1 MFLPNN
7 PPFDPGFA
15 ARVRRE
21 TPKPSWHLGLD
32 LGQRLD
38 FSALATTH
46 LTWTENGRCP
56 VSWEIR
62 RVPSLSLL
70 ALDRFPLGID
80 YEEIPAM
87 VAARADMIDAAPR
100 AFSVTDPPK
109 KLIVD
114 AGGPGAPVVD
124 RLRRCLRSRVDL
136 KPVIITGGK
145 LDSDLGKGYDGVP
158 RRMLISTTLLML
170 ANGSLKVPA
179 SLDLREELEK
189 EFAAL
194 SAGGSHQP
202 RGTAHDDLVMAVS
215 LAAWGALKS
224 APELLPDR
232 QLSRFEIWDAANERN
247 VPPPPESPKKKSA
260 PLKRKVRRQAK

>member
-1 MFLPNN
+1 MFLPSN

-21 TPKPSWHLGLD
+21 TPKPSWQLGLD

-46 LTWTENGRCP
+46 LTWTEQGRCP

-62 RVPSLSLL
+62 RVPTLSLL
-70 ALDRFPLGID
+70 ALDRFPLGTD
-80 YEEIPAM
+80 YEEIPEI
-87 VAARADMIDAAPR
+87 VAARAGMIDSAPR
-100 AFSVTDPPK
+100 AYSVTDPPK

-124 RLRRCLRSRVDL
+124 RLRHCLRSRVDL

-145 LDSDLGKGYDGVP
+145 LDSPLGKGYEGVP
-158 RRMLISTTLLML
+158 RRMLISTALLML
-170 ANGSLKVPA
+170 SNGSLKVPA

-202 RGTAHDDLVMAVS
+202 RGRTHDDLVMAVS

-224 APELLPDR
+224 APELIPDR
-232 QLSRFEIWDAANERN
+232 KLSRFEVWDAANERR
-247 VPPPPESPKKKSA
+247 VPPPEPETPKRQ
-260 PLKRKVRRQAK
+260 KRRKAK

>member
-21 TPKPSWHLGLD
+21 TPRPSWALGLD

-38 FSALATTH
+38 FSALATAQ
-46 LTWTENGRCP
+46 LTWAEHGRCP

-62 RVPSLSLL
+62 RVPTLSLL
-70 ALDRFPLGID
+70 ALDRFPLGTD

-87 VAARADMIDAAPR
+87 LAARADMIDASPR
-100 AFSVTDPPK
+100 AYHPANPAKHTVIDG
-109 KLIVD
+109 
-114 AGGPGAPVVD
+114 GGPGAPVVD
-124 RLRRCLRSRVDL
+124 RVRRQLGQRL
-136 KPVIITGGK
+136 NIKPVIITGGK
-145 LDSDLGKGYDGVP
+145 LESHLPKGYSGVP
-158 RRMLISTTLLML
+158 RRTLISNTLLML
-170 ANGSLKVPA
+170 SNGSLKVPS

-202 RGTAHDDLVMAVS
+202 AGAKHDDLVIAVA
-215 LAAWGALKS
+215 LAVWGALQS

-232 QLSRFEIWDAANERN
+232 RLANYEVWDAAKERT
-247 VPPPPESPKKKSA
+247 VPPPPPEP
-260 PLKRKVRRQAK
+260 PKRKTRRQAK

>member
-7 PPFDPGFA
+7 PSFDPGFA

-21 TPKPSWHLGLD
+21 TPKPAWFLGLD

-38 FSALATTH
+38 FSALATTQ

-62 RVPSLSLL
+62 RVPTLSLL
-70 ALDRFPLGID
+70 ALDRFPLGTD

-87 VAARADMIDAAPR
+87 LAARADMIDASPR
-100 AFSVTDPPK
+100 AYSPTNPAKHTVIDG
-109 KLIVD
+109 
-114 AGGPGAPVVD
+114 GGPGAPVVD
-124 RLRRCLRSRVDL
+124 RVRRTLGHRLNV
-136 KPVIITGGK
+136 KPIMITSGK
-145 LDSDLGKGYDGVP
+145 LESHLGKGYNGVP
-158 RRMLISTTLLML
+158 RRTLISNTLLML

-194 SAGGSHQP
+194 SAGGAHHP
-202 RGTAHDDLVMAVS
+202 TGAHHDDLVMAVS
-215 LAAWGALKS
+215 LAVWGSLLS

-232 QLSRFEIWDAANERN
+232 RLTNYDTYDVAKERN
-247 VPPPPESPKKKSA
+247 VPPPAPEPPKRQ
-260 PLKRKVRRQAK
+260 KRRRAK